1 MIRRS
6 VRLRPGW
13 LVVVSAA
20 VLAVSVWLP
29 WLHTAVGGGG
39 HANAVGGAIGSL
51 HLPERF
57 GVGQLIVLLAST
69 LLVAGAMAGRGISPL
84 RASVAAL
91 AISMCIA
98 ALTAWYYRLHVG
110 HSVSASY
117 GWYLGAVA
125 AAVAIG
131 CSLWALLDA
140 VRAVRAVRA
149 SLRAGRRIR

>member
-57 GVGQLIVLLAST
+57 GVGQLIVLLAS
-69 LLVAGAMAGRGISPL
+69 LYPAWYAARLEPVEAL
-84 RASVAAL
+84 RAE
-91 AISMCIA
+91 
-98 ALTAWYYRLHVG
+98 
-110 HSVSASY
+110 
-117 GWYLGAVA
+117 
-125 AAVAIG
+125 
-131 CSLWALLDA
+131 
-140 VRAVRAVRA
+140 
-149 SLRAGRRIR
+149 

>member
-1 MIRRS
+1 M
-6 VRLRPGW
+6 RLRPGW
-13 LVVVSAA
+13 LVAVSAA

-29 WLHTAVGGGG
+29 WLHTAAGGGG
-39 HANAVGGAIGSL
+39 HANAVGGVIGSL

-69 LLVAGAMAGRGISPL
+69 LLVAGAMAGRGISP
-84 RASVAAL
+84 RWASGAAL
-91 AISMCIA
+91 AISVCIA

-125 AAVAIG
+125 AAGAIG

-149 SLRAGRRIR
+149 GRSIR